1 MRMRDT
7 EILIG
12 SHVWSRK
19 NSFSWIMFIFS
30 LLVNLALKD
39 NSK

>member
-19 NSFSWIMFIFS
+19 NSLSWIMFIFFS
-30 LLVNLALKD
+30 PGQYGTKNK
-39 NSK
+39 SK